1 VVAMTGDGVNDAPA
15 LKKADIGIAMG
26 SGTAVAKGAS
36 DVVLLDDNFSTI
48 IDAVAEGRAIYNN
61 TKQFIRYMVSSN
73 IGEVVCIFVAAA
85 LGMPETLIPVQ
96 LLWVNLVTDGLPAT
110 ALGFNKQDRNV
121 MMVRP
126 RKMDESIVN
135 GWLFFRYVVI
145 GAYVGLATV
154 GGFAWWFLYYEN
166 GPQLQWGELVKF
178 DSCIEGQAR
187 YSCNIFQDRH
197 PSTISMTVLVVVE
210 MFNALN
216 NLSENQ
222 SLLIL
227 PPWSNL
233 WLLGA
238 IGVSMFL
245 HMLILYVPALS
256 LMFSVTALTFSEWRA
271 VFWFSFPVILVD
283 ELLKFF
289 SRRVKGQIPNF
300 RFRTD
305 YLLPKSHTR
314 QQ

>member
-1 VVAMTGDGVNDAPA
+1 
-15 LKKADIGIAMG
+15 MG
-26 SGTAVAKGAS
+26 SGTAVAKSAS

-85 LGMPETLIPVQ
+85 LGMPETLVPVQ

-166 GPQLQWGELVKF
+166 GPQLHWAELVKF
-178 DSCIEGQAR
+178 DSCVEGQAR
-187 YSCNIFQDRH
+187 YSCSIFQDRH
-197 PSTISMTVLVVVE
+197 PSTISMSVLVVVE

-222 SLLIL
+222 SLLVL

-238 IGVSMFL
+238 IAVSMIL

-256 LMFSVTALTFSEWRA
+256 LMFSVTALTFSEWKA
-271 VFWFSFPVILVD
+271 VFLFSFPVILVD
-283 ELLKFF
+283 ELLKVF
-289 SRRVKGQIPNF
+289 SRRVRIQIPTF
-300 RFRTD
+300 RVRTD
-305 YLLPKSHTR
+305 YLLPKSQTR